1 MSQYCIYQLPVEK
14 EYTFRSWKEAKAHFN
29 FSDYK
34 QVYKG
39 ELVDAVQYGV
49 KSTLCN
55 KVKCFPSMA
64 SIGILDNLQSKSQCF

>member
-39 ELVDAVQYGV
+39 ELVDAVQYGE
-49 KSTLCN
+49 KNHSL
-55 KVKCFPSMA
+55 
-64 SIGILDNLQSKSQCF
+64 